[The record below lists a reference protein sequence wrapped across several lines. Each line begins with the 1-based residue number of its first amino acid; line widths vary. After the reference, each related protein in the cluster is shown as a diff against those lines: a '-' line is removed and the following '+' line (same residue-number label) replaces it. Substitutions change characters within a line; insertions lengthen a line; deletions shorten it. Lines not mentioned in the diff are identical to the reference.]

1 MTIFSLQDHHPAI
14 AGTAYVA
21 PNATVI
27 GQVRLAENASV
38 WPSAVVRA
46 DNDLISIEGGTNI
59 QDGAILHVDP
69 GHPMSI
75 GRNVTVGHA
84 AVVHGCT
91 IGDGSLVG
99 IHATIL
105 NDAKIGKDSIVAAGS
120 VVPEGKTYPDRSLIM
135 GVPGKVVRQLTD
147 DEVKWIADNA
157 RDYAVRAALY
167 RDHLK

>member
-1 MTIFSLQDHHPAI
+1 MTIFSLQDHHPVI
-14 AGTAYVA
+14 AETAYVA

-27 GQVRLAENASV
+27 GQVRLAEHASI

-46 DNDLISIEGGTNI
+46 DNDLISIESGANI

-84 AVVHGCT
+84 AVMHGCT

-120 VVPEGKTYPDRSLIM
+120 VVPEGKTYPDRSLIL

-157 RDYAVRAALY
+157 RDYAARAVLY

>member
-1 MTIFSLQDHHPAI
+1 MTIFTLQDYRPSVAE
-14 AGTAYVA
+14 TAYVA

-27 GQVRLAENASV
+27 GQVRLTENASV
-38 WPSAVVRA
+38 WPGAVVRG
-46 DNDLISIEGGTNI
+46 DNDLIEIGSGTNI

-120 VVPEGKTYPDRSLIM
+120 VVPEGKSYPDRSLIL

-157 RDYAVRAALY
+157 REYAARAVHY

>member
-1 MTIFSLQDHHPAI
+1 MAVFRLQNHHPTI
-14 AGTAYVA
+14 ADTAYVA

-27 GQVRLAENASV
+27 GQVTLEDHASV
-38 WPSAVVRA
+38 WPSAVIRG
-46 DNDLISIEGGTNI
+46 DNDIIAIGAGSNI

-75 GRNVTVGHA
+75 GRNVTIGHA

-91 IGDGSLVG
+91 VGDGSLIG
-99 IHATIL
+99 IHATVL
-105 NDAKIGKDSIVAAGS
+105 NDAKIGKDSIVAAGA
-120 VVPEGKTYPDRSLIM
+120 VVPEGKTYPDRSLIL

-147 DEVKWIADNA
+147 DQVKWIADNA
-157 RDYAVRAALY
+157 RDYADRAAFY